1 MEGYVILI
9 LLLIGAP
16 IAAGIWLIVRAIG
29 ARQSIDELRG
39 RIRSL
44 ELEVIRLKEGTGRAP
59 TAAPVAREMPAA
71 AAPAPVE
78 PAQRPPHATPAQ
90 PAPPQIR
97 PEIVTVSPAPPP
109 IPVAAKAVP
118 PPPSLPGIE
127 LKPRPVFEPA
137 RKVVPAI
144 NWEQFMGVKLL
155 AWIGGLAAFLAV
167 AFFVKYSFD
176 NNLISPQVRMAI
188 GFIAGLG
195 LLVGGVV
202 LSRKDYAVLAHTLC
216 GTGVVILY
224 AVTFACRGVYH
235 FEYFT
240 LIATFA
246 LMVLIT
252 TTAFFLAVRLNAMVV
267 AILGMLGGFLTPLLL
282 STGQDN
288 PFGLFGYIAILD
300 AGLILVAVNRR
311 WLFLVALAAAGTIFM
326 QIGWAAEF
334 FSRERYFEGNKILIA
349 LGVLLGFNALYLA
362 AAWWAK
368 QRRQLDWWL
377 TGTKLALAAT
387 ALVFTAWF
395 LSFAPLA
402 QRPWLMFSF
411 VFLIDLSI
419 TALVLLDKKVS
430 LAQPLAGLAVFGLL
444 ALWTGNSLNKDLLN
458 AGLTFYLI
466 LAIFH
471 SVFPVWRQSRRGAG
485 ATPWDSQLFPPLALV
500 LVLIPI
506 FKLTEISFAVWP
518 VVLLVDLLA
527 IGLAVLTASLLS
539 VLAVLV
545 LTLAATGALI
555 FKIPETLTGLP
566 TPFFLI
572 GLFSVFFV
580 VVGVWL
586 TRKFKPEA
594 LTGSVIF
601 NENFAV
607 PGNIAAQLPILSSVL
622 PFLLLIMA
630 TLRLPLTNPSPVF
643 GLALLLVVLMLGLTK
658 LYSIEWMPAVAVVCV
673 AALESTWHFN
683 RFNPADPAQALL
695 WYLVFLAVFSLFPF
709 LFLKQFSD
717 KVVPWATAA
726 IAGPLQFFLV
736 HRLMKA
742 AYPNDVMGLLPA
754 AFAIPPLLSLV
765 VVLRKIPVADKARMT
780 QLAWFGGVA
789 LFFITLI
796 FPIQFE
802 RQWITIG
809 WALEGAALLWLFH
822 RVPHSGLRLAGA
834 GLLVAAFAR
843 LALNPAVFDY
853 HPRSV
858 TAIFN
863 WYLYSYGIATVCLF
877 VGARLLAPPRH
888 QVLSVNAPPILTGL
902 GTVLAFLLVNIEIA
916 DYFSEPGST
925 LTFQFSG
932 NFARDMTYSIAW
944 AVFALVLLVVG
955 IARRARAPRYA
966 GLGLLGVTILKL
978 FFHDLA
984 RLDQLYR
991 IGAFVAVAAIAML
1004 ASFAYQRFYAAGAK
1018 ETGEV
1023 PPQPGS

>member
-1 MEGYVILI
+1 MEGYIILV
-9 LLLIGAP
+9 LLLIAVP
-16 IAAGIWLIVRAIG
+16 IVSGIWLIVRAIG

-39 RIRSL
+39 RLRSL
-44 ELEVIRLKEGTGRAP
+44 ELEVLRLKEGTERAP
-59 TAAPVAREMPAA
+59 TAAPVAREIPDS
-71 AAPAPVE
+71 AAPAPAETVPRH
-78 PAQRPPHATPAQ
+78 PAAPPAQ
-90 PAPPQIR
+90 PAPPRIT
-97 PEIVTVSPAPPP
+97 PEEPAVSAAPPP
-109 IPVAAKAVP
+109 IPVAAKTVSP
-118 PPPSLPGIE
+118 PPPLPAIE
-127 LKPRPVFEPA
+127 PVSQPAFEPA
-137 RKVVPAI
+137 RKLVPAI

-176 NNLISPQVRMAI
+176 NNLISPEVRMAL

-195 LLVGGVV
+195 LLVGGV
-202 LSRKDYAVLAHTLC
+202 LMSRKEYAVLAHTLC

-240 LIATFA
+240 QFATFA

-267 AILGMLGGFLTPLLL
+267 AILGMLGGFLTPILL
-282 STGQDN
+282 STGVDN

-311 WLFLVALAAAGTIFM
+311 WMFLVALAAAGTIFM
-326 QIGWAAEF
+326 QIGWAGEF
-334 FSRERYFEGNKILIA
+334 FTSQKYFEGNKILIA

-368 QRRQLDWWL
+368 QHSQLDWWL
-377 TGTKLALAAT
+377 TGAKLGLAAT
-387 ALVFTAWF
+387 ALIFTAWF
-395 LSFAPLA
+395 LSFEPLA

-411 VFLIDLSI
+411 VFLIDLSVA
-419 TALVLLDKKVS
+419 ALVLLDENVA

-444 ALWTGNSLNKDLLN
+444 AWWTGDSLTNGLLN
-458 AGLTFYLI
+458 AALTFCLI
-466 LAIFH
+466 LGILH
-471 SVFPVWRQSRRGAG
+471 SVFPVWRQRRRGA
-485 ATPWDSQLFPPLALV
+485 AAAPWDSQLFPPLALV

-572 GLFSVFFV
+572 GVFAVFFV
-580 VVGVWL
+580 VVSVWL
-586 TRKFKPEA
+586 ARKLKPEA
-594 LTGSVIF
+594 LTRGIAF
-601 NENFAV
+601 NEDLV
-607 PGNIAAQLPILSSVL
+607 QPGNIAAQLPILSAIL
-622 PFLLLIMA
+622 PFLLLILA

-658 LYSIEWMPAVAVVCV
+658 LYSIDWMPAVGLVCV
-673 AALESTWHFN
+673 AALESTWHFT
-683 RFNPADPAQALL
+683 RFNPADPVQALT

-709 LFLKQFSD
+709 VFLRQFSD
-717 KVVPWATAA
+717 KVVLWAAA
-726 IAGPLQFFLV
+726 AMAGPLQFFLV
-736 HRLMKA
+736 HRLMRA
-742 AYPNDVMGLLPA
+742 SYDNEVMGLLPA
-754 AFAIPPLLSLV
+754 AFAIPPLLSLM
-765 VVLRKIPVADKARMT
+765 VVLKKVPAAGKARMT

-789 LFFITLI
+789 LFFITLV

-822 RVPHSGLRLAGA
+822 RVLHAGLRLAGA
-834 GLLVAAFAR
+834 GLLVAAFVR

-853 HPRSV
+853 HARSS

-863 WYLYSYGIATVCLF
+863 WYLYSYGIATTCLF
-877 VGARLLAPPRH
+877 IGARLLAPPRH
-888 QVLSVNAPPILTGL
+888 QILRVNAPPLLTGL
-902 GTVLAFLLVNIEIA
+902 GAVLAFLLVNIEIA

-944 AVFALVLLVVG
+944 AVFALVLLVAG
-955 IARRARAPRYA
+955 IAKRVRTTRYA

-1004 ASFAYQRFYAAGAK
+1004 ASFAYQRFYAANVK
-1018 ETGEV
+1018 ESSGV
-1023 PPQPGS
+1023 PPHPGS